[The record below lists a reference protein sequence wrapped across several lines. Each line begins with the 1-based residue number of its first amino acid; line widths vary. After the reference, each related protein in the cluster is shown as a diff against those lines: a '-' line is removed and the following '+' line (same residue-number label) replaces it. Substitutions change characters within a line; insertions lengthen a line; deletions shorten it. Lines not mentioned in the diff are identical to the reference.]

1 MVEVEVDNGIGLLA
15 AAAGWYDH
23 DTMMHKLENEV
34 KRHRVRPRRLNGYNI
49 FSKQR
54 SLERT
59 ENKTFGSIVEFLEFA
74 LDENVFE
81 RKRIH
86 RKKALHA
93 SDGDGGAFT
102 LKSFTAETSNA
113 YKKLPDEQKNVYKQ
127 IAAYISMPPYQ
138 REERSYHDLVDK
150 IGKLEGLIH
159 R

>member
-1 MVEVEVDNGIGLLA
+1 MVGNGIRLLA
-15 AAAGWYDH
+15 AAADWYEYDH
-23 DTMMHKLENEV
+23 DKMMQTLEYKV

-59 ENKTFGSIVEFLEFA
+59 ENKTFGSTIEFLDFA
-74 LDENVFE
+74 LDEDVFE
-81 RKRIH
+81 KKRIH

-113 YKKLPDEQKNVYKQ
+113 YKKLPDKQKKVYKQ

-138 REERSYHDLVDK
+138 RDKQSYHDLVGE
-150 IGKLEGLIH
+150 IEKLEGPIH
-159 R
+159 HR